1 MVYRECIASR
11 DGLGSAANCLTSYY
25 MVFWSRMLL
34 KAWRGGLAC
43 GWSPGS
49 ASCGGCDFLHIRRPT
64 GLSLHLGPLQGHF
77 SVMERLSLTLNQ
89 DVKEGENLGASFFRD
104 PLSKSPRGGSNSL
117 LWPQSLFLSY
127 FSSHPCNSVIT
138 PPACDNKLHP
148 SQGASFEAGFD
159 CGHLC

>member
-1 MVYRECIASR
+1 MLLGARVTHQLKNQTLTCLNLVFKMVYRECIASR

-25 MVFWSRMLL
+25 LVFWSQMLL
-34 KAWRGGLAC
+34 KAWKGGLAC

-77 SVMERLSLTLNQ
+77 PVMERLSLTLNQ

-104 PLSKSPRGGSNSL
+104 PLSKSPGGAGL
-117 LWPQSLFLSY
+117 QLF
-127 FSSHPCNSVIT
+127 T
-138 PPACDNKLHP
+138 M
-148 SQGASFEAGFD
+148 ASIIIPFLFQQPFM
-159 CGHLC
+159 